1 MQARPPRRSLLASAT
16 LGLLGVAST
25 VFGQSTTAQPRKV
38 AAAQAQ
44 APKATKQ
51 APAAARAPEPEAA
64 PLPAAGGEVRSW
76 YLRNEVGGNF
86 IPAIGLADRSF
97 ALSGASVAWTG
108 ATLSM
113 DAGFGWNVAAGW
125 RVTDMIAV
133 ELSSGLFYNT
143 MDSVTGSITVDGS
156 AASGSTDVSGSLIQV
171 PAMAGVRFELPVA
184 RDMWCNLGVS
194 LGGVYLSGSLDTTLS
209 NGTTAVR
216 FNGTDGSWAF
226 AYSATLGFE
235 WDLSADIG
243 LGLAYRFL
251 GTTSATFGP
260 ADLIG
265 PEGIYNQN
273 VLATVTLRF

>member
-1 MQARPPRRSLLASAT
+1 MHALPERRTLLASVTLAALGSAT
-16 LGLLGVAST
+16 VALGQASP
-25 VFGQSTTAQPRKV
+25 AEPKKV
-38 AAAQAQ
+38 AAKQ
-44 APKATKQ
+44 APTSKATK
-51 APAAARAPEPEAA
+51 PSSPAARAPEPAVA
-64 PLPAAGGEVRSW
+64 PLPAAGDEVRSW

-97 ALSGASVAWTG
+97 ALSGVSVAWTG

-113 DAGFGWNVAAGW
+113 DAGFGWNIAAGW

-143 MDSVTGSITVDGS
+143 MDSVTGSITVDGF

-171 PAMAGVRFELPVA
+171 PAMVGARFELPVA

-209 NGTTAVR
+209 NGTTSVR

-226 AYSATLGFE
+226 AYSATLGLE
-235 WDLSADIG
+235 WDLSADLG

-265 PEGIYNQN
+265 SQGIYNQN